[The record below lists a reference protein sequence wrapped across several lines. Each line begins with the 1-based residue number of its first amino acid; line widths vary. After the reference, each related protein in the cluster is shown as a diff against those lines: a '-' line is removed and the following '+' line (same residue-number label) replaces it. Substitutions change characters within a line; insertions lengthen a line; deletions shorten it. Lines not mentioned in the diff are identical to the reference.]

1 MLLKFFKIFFFISF
15 LIFQSSV
22 YPKNNNNEFNSK
34 NLSNYF
40 SAIVSYDNQKNVDS
54 LKFFKSSKSL
64 INRHDPFLKKYIF
77 SLIIEGEMNRAIH
90 ELKHFSDKKSSDFF
104 EAYLILVLD
113 NIKKKDFKK
122 SSKYLDKLSKFKD
135 NSTMELIIY
144 ESLKN
149 YSYLFKNKKILSNIN
164 AFGNLS
170 LISGAFQN
178 CYLGKK
184 QTQSYFEDLIH
195 GDTDYTRYK
204 FFYINYLIEQN
215 KFDKIN
221 EIVEQI
227 DTLNSSLL
235 ISLTKTWVDKKNFE
249 KFSEVFSCNKETDI
263 LSEYFFLIANL
274 YSSEYEFEKSNF
286 YLNISYFLNPKFKY
300 NLSLLSENYFIN
312 NNYRQCEKVLNYF
325 DKNDDIFYWY
335 KIKRKARIISGE
347 LGEEQSFNY
356 VNSKF
361 KRIRKPSIKILFD
374 MANIAKSFKKYQ
386 ISIDYYDEVLS
397 KISRDSQSYS
407 DVLYRRGASYERL
420 GKFEESDQDLLNS
433 LEINPDDAYILNYLA
448 YAWLERNYKIDIAIQ
463 MLEKA
468 YDKKKNDP
476 YIIDSVGWAYYLV
489 DDLVKAEQFMNKA
502 IQLMPNDPI
511 VNDHY
516 GDILWKLDRKIQAIY
531 YWNSVLNFE
540 DTEEDMKQDTKIKLL
555 KGPKKI

>member
-40 SAIVSYDNQKNVDS
+40 SAIVSYDNQKNADS

-64 INRHDPFLKKYIF
+64 INRHDPFLKQYIF
-77 SLIIEGEMNRAIH
+77 SLIIEGEINRAVH
-90 ELKHFSDKKSSDFF
+90 ELKHFSDKKSSNFF
-104 EAYLILVLD
+104 EAYLILFLD
-113 NIKKKDFKK
+113 GIKKKDFKK
-122 SSKYLDKLSKFKD
+122 SSKYLEKLSKFKD

-149 YSYLFKNKKILSNIN
+149 YSYLFKNKKILPNSNT
-164 AFGNLS
+164 FGNLS
-170 LISGAFQN
+170 LISEAFQN

-195 GDTDYTRYK
+195 VDTDYTRYK

-215 KFDKIN
+215 KFDKISK
-221 EIVEQI
+221 IVEQI
-227 DTLNSSLL
+227 DTLSSSLL
-235 ISLTKTWVDKKNFE
+235 ISLTKIWVDKKNFE
-249 KFSEVFSCNKETDI
+249 KFSDIFSCNKETDI

-300 NLSLLSENYFIN
+300 NLSLLAENYFIN

-325 DKNDDIFYWY
+325 DKNDNIFYWY
-335 KIKRKARIISGE
+335 KIKRKAQIIAEE
-347 LGEEQSFNY
+347 LSEEQSFNY

-361 KRIRKPSIKILFD
+361 KRIKKPSTKILFD

-386 ISIDYYDEVLS
+386 IAIDYYGEVLS

-407 DVLYRRGASYERL
+407 DVLYRRGGSYERL

-433 LEINPDDAYILNYLA
+433 LEINPDDAYVLNYLA

-531 YWNSVLNFE
+531 YWKNVLNFE
-540 DTEEDMKQDTKIKLL
+540 DTEEDIKQDIKIKLL